1 MNRMFHIFKSIF
13 PALAMAFFL
22 NACAAAVNWDYP
34 RMPSKAFA
42 HPETT
47 SVGALFQEAADKH
60 PGLSGFSVVEHG
72 ENAFLARL
80 AMADLAEKTL
90 DAQYYIWDSD
100 TTGRILASRL
110 MRAAN
115 RGVRVRI
122 LIDDHYQTERERLC
136 GCGAGW
142 PPQHR
147 NTFLQPGNQPVLAH
161 DEFFGRFCP
170 R

>member
-1 MNRMFHIFKSIF
+1 MKPIFHVFKSIL

-22 NACAAAVNWDYP
+22 GACSAAVNWDYP
-34 RMPSKAFA
+34 RVPSSAFA
-42 HPETT
+42 NPETT

-60 PGLSGFSVVEHG
+60 PNLSGFSLVQHG

-80 AMADLAEKTL
+80 AMVDLAEKTL

-110 MRAAN
+110 MRAAD

-122 LIDDHYQTERERLC
+122 LIDDNYQT
-136 GCGAGW
+136 G
-142 PPQHR
+142 
-147 NTFLQPGNQPVLAH
+147 
-161 DEFFGRFCP
+161 D
-170 R
+170 